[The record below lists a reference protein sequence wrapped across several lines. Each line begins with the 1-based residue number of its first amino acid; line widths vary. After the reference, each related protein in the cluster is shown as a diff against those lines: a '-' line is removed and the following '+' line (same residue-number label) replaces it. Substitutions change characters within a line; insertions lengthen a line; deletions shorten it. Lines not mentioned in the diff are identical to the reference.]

1 MFTHATGRWIDF
13 INEKNT
19 MKILVFLTLPLLLA
33 CQAAPIQDNLPT
45 VMIDKENRQQTIRQ
59 QQEIQYLATRLHKL
73 EERQTALTQSVRAL
87 AAGATSESS
96 SDLQKNHFH
105 QAALHY
111 ARGDYVRTIQW
122 LNETLAGEIKD
133 EVRENALWLLA
144 QSHYQLAHHESALMA
159 ARQLQEKYPKSSHM
173 PDAMLLM
180 AQCRMEKQQKDMARK
195 VLRQIIR
202 RYPQHK
208 AAEQARNL
216 LK

>member
-1 MFTHATGRWIDF
+1 MLAYAIGRWIDF
-13 INEKNT
+13 IDEKNT
-19 MKILVFLTLPLLLA
+19 MKILIFLTLPLLLA
-33 CQAAPIQDNLPT
+33 CQASPIQDALPT
-45 VMIDKENRQQTIRQ
+45 AMVDAENRQETARQ
-59 QQEIQYLATRLHKL
+59 QQEIQRLATRLRKL
-73 EERQTALTQSVRAL
+73 EEKHTALTQSVRAL

-96 SDLQKNHFH
+96 SSLQKNHFH

-122 LNETLAGEIKD
+122 LNETLASQSKD

-159 ARQLQEKYPKSSHM
+159 ARQLQEKYPKSNHM

-195 VLRQIIR
+195 VLRHIIR
-202 RYPQHK
+202 QYPQHK